1 MSQQD
6 VRYYV
11 TDDRLWYGRNG
22 RLTPR
27 KTEAEVMNAR
37 DARRVLSDMGINW
50 FIKSGDLQGGEH
62 QCAVRNGAKHGARS
76 MTAPVLRVPV
86 NYGTPA
92 G

>member
-1 MSQQD
+1 MQPPPTNLEQRVDGEFAGDARTTRTKEHPMSQQD

-27 KTEAEVMNAR
+27 KAEAEVMNAR

-50 FIKSGDLQGGEH
+50 FIKSGDLQD
-62 QCAVRNGAKHGARS
+62 
-76 MTAPVLRVPV
+76 APRR
-86 NYGTPA
+86 
-92 G
+92 